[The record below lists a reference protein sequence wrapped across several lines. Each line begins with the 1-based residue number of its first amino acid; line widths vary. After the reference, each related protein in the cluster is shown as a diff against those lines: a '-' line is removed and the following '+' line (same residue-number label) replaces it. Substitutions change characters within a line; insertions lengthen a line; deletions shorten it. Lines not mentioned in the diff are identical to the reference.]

1 MVRGGEGQHR
11 TRAGQ
16 GEKSED
22 RVRWGQVESKEGT
35 RQGEGRITEMQSK
48 DKARGHREGPTRE
61 RGAGGGS
68 SSLGGH
74 DGSRDPAGLDALGE
88 KTGSWVGL
96 QLVGSQLRPTLTRLL
111 ITASSSA
118 EGLLPTSRSIH
129 SGLVPTGWSV
139 SRCLSALLSDQPG
152 DPSTLL
158 AGHPGL
164 TTSPRVTLELPI
176 HPPPQGH
183 LNFSP
188 TQPPLLSPPHV
199 PFRCP
204 HPFFSLPP
212 PCQGNDLIAWFL
224 RVHSCNEGIT
234 TVPPSP
240 GCGESKSCYV

>member
-1 MVRGGEGQHR
+1 MGWGKAILPEGKRVGAGRGEGRSRVMVRGGEGQHR

-96 QLVGSQLRPTLTRLL
+96 QLVGSQLRPTLIRLL
-111 ITASSSA
+111 ITASRSA

-139 SRCLSALLSDQPG
+139 SKSLSALLSDQPG

-176 HPPPQGH
+176 HPPHPRATSTSHQHSH
-183 LNFSP
+183 LFSLLLMSLSAAH
-188 TQPPLLSPPHV
+188 TLLSPSHLLA
-199 PFRCP
+199 RAM
-204 HPFFSLPP
+204 
-212 PCQGNDLIAWFL
+212 I
-224 RVHSCNEGIT
+224 
-234 TVPPSP
+234 
-240 GCGESKSCYV
+240 